1 MQVYL
6 GAIAVMLAIPL
17 LFWAF
22 QGVGLADLKPG
33 RLQKQVRS
41 TLELEPAPAAAP
53 APPASVA
60 PASQGMVETL
70 ARGGRNITP
79 ESTLSKLDRQRQLAG
94 MANTW
99 SVEKLLAL
107 KLTTSIIGVIWGVL
121 IIASNPKPLTFVIGA
136 LSVFIGFFGP
146 DAWLQHRGGLRQAQ
160 IGRELADT
168 IDQITICVEAGLG
181 FDAAMARAAR
191 TGVGPLAAE
200 LRRVLQ
206 DIQVGVPRSQAFD
219 QLLQRT
225 DVPDLQHLV
234 IALGQAERYGVPIA
248 NILRVQAGELREKRK
263 AHAEEEAQKLP
274 IKLLFPLILCVLPVL
289 FIVLIGPAII
299 RIAGTPLGHT

>member
-1 MQVYL
+1 L
-6 GAIAVMLAIPL
+6 T
-17 LFWAF
+17 
-22 QGVGLADLKPG
+22 K
-33 RLQKQVRS
+33 
-41 TLELEPAPAAAP
+41 LE
-53 APPASVA
+53 
-60 PASQGMVETL
+60 
-70 ARGGRNITP
+70 
-79 ESTLSKLDRQRQLAG
+79 RQRQLAG
-94 MANTW
+94 LGSTW

-107 KLTTSIIGVIWGVL
+107 RLTTSILGTIWGVL
-121 IIASNPKPLTFVIGA
+121 MIVSNPIPLMFLIGG

-146 DAWLQHRGGLRQAQ
+146 DAWLQHRAGIRQAQ

-181 FDAAMARAAR
+181 FDAATARAAR
-191 TGVGPLAAE
+191 TGTGPLAEE

-206 DIQVGVPRSQAFD
+206 DLQVGVPRSQAFD

-225 DVPDLQHLV
+225 DVPDLRHLV
-234 IALGQAERYGVPIA
+234 IALSQAERYGVPIA

-274 IKLLFPLILCVLPVL
+274 VKLLFPLILCVLPVL

-299 RIAGTPLGHT
+299 RIGGTPLGGG